1 MQKLAITAWVFFL
14 FFGGITKLVAERL
27 LQSFFFVWQSH
38 ALMLPT
44 FEDEGKSDATT
55 MQLRSQIS
63 NDMQSF

>member
-1 MQKLAITAWVFFL
+1 MGFL
-14 FFGGITKLVAERL
+14 FVFRGDYKAGCRASSAEL
-27 LQSFFFVWQSH
+27 FFVWQSH